1 VARGD
6 DIDPGDRKYR
16 PFSRL
21 PFFAGA
27 LVVVFTLLGWVGTA
41 LFALGDFG
49 TFSSPCLLIAV
60 GLLLVGLAVPLAV
73 SRQRTRRALK
83 GWLGQNE
90 EALALLRAGRYEDAT
105 SIWDGLAQKAKWAP
119 AVHAMLVHNLSV
131 ATLHLKRPKRA
142 LGLMKNVID
151 SGWFQSGAL
160 SGVSTNQGIAHA
172 LAHAIVGD
180 VDEAERVR
188 AEAATGLGESRRG
201 ATMLVD
207 TMIGARRGTLGEPPT
222 QEALRLAEASLMPT
236 HVRAIP
242 ILHAFAKT
250 TGEGSYR
257 TAEEDAP
264 AADGGGLA
272 PGDLDFLAVEW
283 PELAAYLDAHGLSGS
298 N

>member
-1 VARGD
+1 MRGD
-6 DIDPGDRKYR
+6 DIDLSDRKYR

-27 LVVVFTLLGWVGTA
+27 LLVVFTLLGWVGTA

-49 TFSSPCLLIAV
+49 SFSSPCLLVAI
-60 GLLLVGLAVPLAV
+60 GLLLVGLALPLAI

-83 GWLGQNE
+83 GWLAKNE
-90 EALALLRAGRYEDAT
+90 EALALLRAGRYDGAA
-105 SIWDGLAQKAKWAP
+105 SIWDDLATKAKWAP
-119 AVHAMLVHNLSV
+119 AVHALLVHNLGV
-131 ATLHLKRPKRA
+131 ATLHMKRPKHA
-142 LGLMKNVID
+142 LALMNNVIE
-151 SGWFQSGAL
+151 SGWFRSGAL
-160 SGVSTNQGIAHA
+160 SGVNTNLGIAHA

-180 VDEAERVR
+180 LDAAERVR
-188 AEAATGLGESRRG
+188 TEAAAGLGESRRG

-207 TMIGARRGTLGEPPT
+207 TVIGARRGTLGEPPT

-250 TGEGSYR
+250 KGEGSYR

-264 AADGGGLA
+264 TADGGGLA
-272 PGDLDFLAVEW
+272 RGDLDFLAVEW
-283 PELAAYLDAHGLSGS
+283 PELAAYLEAQGLSGA